1 MTRDDLVDLI
11 REAGEIVEQALPVGS
26 SVLKDQL
33 ALMVTAELM
42 HERVKFP
49 PPEFLKMEEG
59 MFGKASVA
67 IGLTKLAFDSKE
79 KEWVWQTYCEFMKRL
94 REGEP

>member
-11 REAGEIVEQALPVGS
+11 REAGEIVETALPVSS

-33 ALMVTAELM
+33 TLMVMAELM
-42 HERVKFP
+42 RERVKFP

-67 IGLTKLAFDSKE
+67 IGLTKLAFDSKD

-94 REGEP
+94 RDGEP